1 MAGQNEGIVQQIEEL
16 NLKYMRDQNTIILA
30 IQDGTQDIANSEA
43 LNKALS
49 VDPEGKRT
57 VGVLTKLDLLQR
69 PEEKEKVARVLEN
82 KTKPL
87 ELGYFGVISAPD
99 LDFSVKTLM
108 ADTAFQKARVSG
120 RLGTDSLR
128 QFITQLLANKVEK
141 LIPGLEQNSREELQR
156 VESLLKE
163 NNRFDDASTDYDDII
178 AKLVEEVMDRIKISL
193 DGLSTNVDI
202 EEIGPG
208 ASLNEKI
215 KAGVIE
221 ASKTARQT
229 YSVVELHKKLMTAKR
244 NVHGIRDDLLP
255 QQQVLEIGVHL
266 LTESYRDPMKKL
278 LQESYE
284 FLTSSIQM
292 ILKDTLGFYEKFER
306 VVMEIIQ
313 TEIGKNKL
321 KAEEYMDVQ
330 VDLHKRFVNCEH
342 VEFTKSTELLKKNG
356 GMRYKNNFN
365 LWFKEGIPNDKQNN
379 EENGLN
385 NDQDDSGAVEEVVDR
400 ALGATFG
407 SQLVNLGVE
416 KVRGFVTRLQAKKED
431 VDVHFNKLP
440 TEAGEQAQWHLD
452 LLLQYMEIVD
462 KALVDEIPKIY
473 IMMLVYKTLDF
484 LAGGNRYPTSLL
496 RKVQKECQD
505 GQRKKEVLK
514 KSFAYEEIIR
524 SLKERQRVCT
534 ETISVIQRTV
544 DKLKLLKQN
553 KSR

>member
-1 MAGQNEGIVQQIEEL
+1 M
-16 NLKYMRDQNTIILA
+16 
-30 IQDGTQDIANSEA
+30 
-43 LNKALS
+43 
-49 VDPEGKRT
+49 
-57 VGVLTKLDLLQR
+57 
-69 PEEKEKVARVLEN
+69 KV
-82 KTKPL
+82 
-87 ELGYFGVISAPD
+87 
-99 LDFSVKTLM
+99 FSK
-108 ADTAFQKARVSG
+108 K
-120 RLGTDSLR
+120 
-128 QFITQLLANKVEK
+128 
-141 LIPGLEQNSREELQR
+141 
-156 VESLLKE
+156 
-163 NNRFDDASTDYDDII
+163 NNRFDDANTDYDDII
-178 AKLVEEVMDRIKISL
+178 AKLVEEAMASIEISL

-255 QQQVLEIGVHL
+255 QQQVLEIGVRL
-266 LTESYRDPMKKL
+266 LTESYREPMKKL
-278 LQESYE
+278 LQESS
-284 FLTSSIQM
+284 FLTTSIQT

-379 EENGLN
+379 EENGFY
-385 NDQDDSGAVEEVVDR
+385 NDQDDSGVVEEEEVVDR
-400 ALGATFG
+400 ALEATLGSLG
-407 SQLVNLGVE
+407 SQLVNLGVK
-416 KVRGFVTRLQAKKED
+416 KVRGFVTRLKAKKED

-452 LLLQYMEIVD
+452 LLLQ
-462 KALVDEIPKIY
+462 
-473 IMMLVYKTLDF
+473 
-484 LAGGNRYPTSLL
+484 
-496 RKVQKECQD
+496 
-505 GQRKKEVLK
+505 
-514 KSFAYEEIIR
+514 
-524 SLKERQRVCT
+524 
-534 ETISVIQRTV
+534 
-544 DKLKLLKQN
+544 
-553 KSR
+553 

>member
-1 MAGQNEGIVQQIEEL
+1 M
-16 NLKYMRDQNTIILA
+16 
-30 IQDGTQDIANSEA
+30 
-43 LNKALS
+43 
-49 VDPEGKRT
+49 
-57 VGVLTKLDLLQR
+57 
-69 PEEKEKVARVLEN
+69 KV
-82 KTKPL
+82 
-87 ELGYFGVISAPD
+87 
-99 LDFSVKTLM
+99 FSK
-108 ADTAFQKARVSG
+108 K
-120 RLGTDSLR
+120 
-128 QFITQLLANKVEK
+128 
-141 LIPGLEQNSREELQR
+141 
-156 VESLLKE
+156 
-163 NNRFDDASTDYDDII
+163 NNRFDDANTDYDDII
-178 AKLVEEVMDRIKISL
+178 AKLVEEAMASREISL

-255 QQQVLEIGVHL
+255 QQQVLEIGVRL
-266 LTESYRDPMKKL
+266 LTESYREPMKKL

-284 FLTSSIQM
+284 FLTSSIQT

-379 EENGLN
+379 EENGFY
-385 NDQDDSGAVEEVVDR
+385 NDQDDSGVVEEEEVVDR
-400 ALGATFG
+400 AVEAT
-407 SQLVNLGVE
+407 LVNLGVK

-484 LAGGNRYPTSLL
+484 LAGGNRYETSLL

-505 GQRKKEVLK
+505 QDGQRKKEVLE
-514 KSFAYEEIIR
+514 KSFAHEEMIR

-544 DKLKLLKQN
+544 NELKLLKQN